1 MMQPATQL
9 LQILLSGLALAAVD
23 TSVQIQDV
31 NGARFRPFATDGKAA
46 VVFFLSTECPISRF
60 YATEIQRICTS
71 YRSRGVRCSLIF
83 EDLPL
88 APTTVR
94 RHLLEFSYRDIP
106 AAIDKTGSVAKQAG
120 ASVTPQAVIVDGSRL
135 IRYRGRIDNF
145 HADLGKSRRQA
156 TVHDLTDAL
165 DAILAGRIVSNP
177 ETKPVG
183 CFITFPEGGRK

>member
-1 MMQPATQL
+1 MIRPAIL
-9 LQILLSGLALAAVD
+9 KILLSGLALAAVD
-23 TSVQIQDV
+23 TSVQVQDV
-31 NGARFRPFATDGKAA
+31 NGARFRPFATEGKAA
-46 VVFFLSTECPISRF
+46 VIFFLSTECPISRL
-60 YATEIQRICTS
+60 YATEIQRICAS

-88 APTTVR
+88 APAGVR
-94 RHLLEFSYRDIP
+94 GHLIEFSYRNIP
-106 AAIDKTGSVAKQAG
+106 AAIDETGSVAKQAG
-120 ASVTPQAVIVDGSRL
+120 ASVTPQAVIVDGSRR

-145 HADLGKSRRQA
+145 YAELGKSRRQA

>member
-1 MMQPATQL
+1 MRPA
-9 LQILLSGLALAAVD
+9 ILKILFSGLALAAVD
-23 TSVQIQDV
+23 ASVQVQDV

-46 VVFFLSTECPISRF
+46 VIFFLSTECPISRL
-60 YATEIQRICTS
+60 YATEIQRICAS

-88 APTTVR
+88 APASVR
-94 RHLLEFSYRDIP
+94 RHLIEFSYRNIP
-106 AAIDKTGSVAKQAG
+106 AAIDETGTVAKQAG
-120 ASVTPQAVIVDGSRL
+120 ASVTPQAVIVDGSRR

-145 HADLGKSRRQA
+145 YADLGKSRRQA

-165 DAILAGRIVSNP
+165 DAILAGRVVSNP

>member
-1 MMQPATQL
+1 MRPAIPL
-9 LQILLSGLALAAVD
+9 LKILFSGLALAAVD
-23 TSVQIQDV
+23 ASIQVQDV

-88 APTTVR
+88 APATVR
-94 RHLLEFSYRDIP
+94 RHLLEFSYRNIP
-106 AAIDKTGSVAKQAG
+106 AAIDETGSVAKQAG
-120 ASVTPQAVIVDGSRL
+120 ASVTPQAVVVDGSRR

-145 HADLGKSRRQA
+145 YADLGKSRREA

-165 DAILAGRIVSNP
+165 DTILAGRIVSNP

-183 CFITFPEGGRK
+183 CFMTFPEGGRK

>member
-1 MMQPATQL
+1 MIQPAIQL
-9 LQILLSGLALAAVD
+9 LQILFSVLALTGVD
-23 TSVQIQDV
+23 ASVQVQDV

-46 VVFFLSTECPISRF
+46 VLFFLSTECPISRF
-60 YATEIQRICTS
+60 YATEIQRICAS

-88 APTTVR
+88 APAAVR

-106 AAIDKTGSVAKQAG
+106 AAIDESGSVAKQAG
-120 ASVTPQAVIVDGSRL
+120 ALVTPQAVIVDGARR

-145 HADLGKSRRQA
+145 YADLGKSRRQA
-156 TVHDLTDAL
+156 TVHDLADAL
-165 DAILAGRIVSNP
+165 DAILAGRLVSNP